1 MVQEYSE
8 LDDKAPRA
16 DGRVK
21 EDQAMPGPV
30 SGSGRLDV
38 SKPIWPFESD
48 AADGKKKAGKA
59 AKGVKSAKKGKRDK
73 RVKKVGKSK
82 SGRRREMAL
91 PALFKPM
98 ELRDQHIRNRIWMP
112 PMDTYSALRHDGV
125 PTNFHYQHYVSR
137 ALGGFGV
144 VIGEATAVNPQ
155 GRISPCDVG
164 LWNDEQTRARDT

>member
-38 SKPIWPFESD
+38 SKPIRPFESG

-59 AKGVKSAKKGKRDK
+59 A
-73 RVKKVGKSK
+73 
-82 SGRRREMAL
+82 
-91 PALFKPM
+91 
-98 ELRDQHIRNRIWMP
+98 
-112 PMDTYSALRHDGV
+112 
-125 PTNFHYQHYVSR
+125 
-137 ALGGFGV
+137 
-144 VIGEATAVNPQ
+144 
-155 GRISPCDVG
+155 
-164 LWNDEQTRARDT
+164 